1 MHTMAWNTMPG
12 RPETNINRQ
21 GQSGQ
26 RRSRG
31 ILFATKAQSRAN
43 QILSS
48 LTRGAMQMGYSRE
61 TFDPT
66 TYFKRNQSP
75 TEIPK
80 VTGYGRCFLIRPPP
94 TGPTEFLHIDPVGIM
109 LTRGFKDTSA
119 DTIALLIDRNIQFP
133 ARYSDKVTKNKLS
146 RETNPQAHRKRPALQ
161 HLHPSAWP
169 RDRPRSWIKGSP
181 RGTRTLH
188 ASGRT

>member
-1 MHTMAWNTMPG
+1 
-12 RPETNINRQ
+12 
-21 GQSGQ
+21 
-26 RRSRG
+26 
-31 ILFATKAQSRAN
+31 
-43 QILSS
+43 
-48 LTRGAMQMGYSRE
+48 MGYSRE

-133 ARYSDKVTKNKLS
+133 ARYSDKASEHGEQAPVFLLFEKDDFIGSESCESRALEDRIRLFCLVLS
-146 RETNPQAHRKRPALQ
+146 
-161 HLHPSAWP
+161 
-169 RDRPRSWIKGSP
+169 
-181 RGTRTLH
+181 
-188 ASGRT
+188 